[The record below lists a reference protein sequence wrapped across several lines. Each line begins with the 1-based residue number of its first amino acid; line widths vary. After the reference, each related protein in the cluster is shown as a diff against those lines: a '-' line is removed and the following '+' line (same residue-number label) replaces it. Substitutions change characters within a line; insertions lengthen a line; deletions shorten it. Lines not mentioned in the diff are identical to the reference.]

1 MVKFRESQTAKN
13 LHISF
18 AAETQAR
25 TRYDFFANKARD
37 DGYIQIAKIFNE
49 TADQEF
55 EHALRFFKFFNGGEL
70 EMKWVFPTG
79 VIKDTRANLLSAAAL
94 EQYVSQDMYAKFA
107 QIAKEEGFERAE
119 DTFNNIIVA
128 EEHYRKGFGRALTE
142 YVMNFLDDQGVKTQ
156 ILIATEMGAK
166 LYPKLGFRQT
176 AAYSFYKSAQIN
188 NSQENKNI
196 RALTDADYPA
206 LFELDKNISAE
217 ERKPVLEKFGLN
229 GWGIFEKNSGILKGY
244 YLREIGEGTI
254 LASDNESGLELLKFK
269 HSQKKCKTVLPR
281 ENLAGNE
288 FLVNN
293 GFKKYSEC
301 ARMILGED
309 HNWKPEKVFSRIG
322 GFYG

>member
-79 VIKDTRANLLSAAAL
+79 VIKDTHANLLSAAAL

-107 QIAKEEGFERAE
+107 LTAKNEGFERAE

-128 EEHYRKGFGRALTE
+128 EEHHK
-142 YVMNFLDDQGVKTQ
+142 
-156 ILIATEMGAK
+156 K
-166 LYPKLGFRQT
+166 LYLELADNIAKERVFQKEEEQVWRCLSCGYLHT
-176 AAYSFYKSAQIN
+176 GKSAP
-188 NSQENKNI
+188 EKC
-196 RALTDADYPA
+196 PA
-206 LFELDKNISAE
+206 CVKPTGYFELLYKN
-217 ERKPVLEKFGLN
+217 
-229 GWGIFEKNSGILKGY
+229 W
-244 YLREIGEGTI
+244 
-254 LASDNESGLELLKFK
+254 
-269 HSQKKCKTVLPR
+269 
-281 ENLAGNE
+281 
-288 FLVNN
+288 
-293 GFKKYSEC
+293 
-301 ARMILGED
+301 
-309 HNWKPEKVFSRIG
+309 
-322 GFYG
+322 